1 VCAWPAQDAG
11 LAPGRPAPQAGA
23 GTPAPAEAAPA
34 EAAAAAPARAAGAP
48 VAERTAVR
56 GVVDVGKSE
65 LELLR
70 TAGGAAGEPA
80 PLARFAVGSLWVAFR
95 YASEFPPPVT
105 PRRADRDVHSAA
117 WRRL

>member
-1 VCAWPAQDAG
+1 
-11 LAPGRPAPQAGA
+11 
-23 GTPAPAEAAPA
+23 
-34 EAAAAAPARAAGAP
+34 
-48 VAERTAVR
+48 VR
-56 GVVDVGKSE
+56 VVVDVGKSE

-95 YASEFPPPVT
+95 CAPARARPVA
-105 PRRADRDVHSAA
+105 PRRAGSALHSAA

>member
-1 VCAWPAQDAG
+1 MRV
-11 LAPGRPAPQAGA
+11 
-23 GTPAPAEAAPA
+23 
-34 EAAAAAPARAAGAP
+34 
-48 VAERTAVR
+48 
-56 GVVDVGKSE
+56 VVDVGKSE

>member
-34 EAAAAAPARAAGAP
+34 RAAGAP

-56 GVVDVGKSE
+56 VVVDVGKSE